1 MSFVSI
7 EFLLFILVTCVIY
20 YACPKR
26 VKPFV
31 LLLANYVFYIIST
44 GMLAIYLLVTTCI
57 IYISARIIQKI
68 EDRKDKIKQLDKE
81 EKKIAKNKIK
91 KQKKIAIV
99 ISVIICLGI
108 LAVLKYTPFF
118 VEILNSILNVFK
130 IHEITAVKHFLLPL
144 GISYYT
150 LQAISYIVDVYRGK
164 YAAEKNF
171 IKVALYMSF
180 FPLMVEG
187 PISRFD
193 TLSEQL
199 YADNKFNYEQMK
211 KGLTRIGWGF
221 FKKLVIAD
229 RAALFVNNV
238 FGHSEYGGLVAGVAI
253 ILYTLQIYAEFSGCM
268 DIVIGTAK
276 LLGIKLSENF
286 EQPFFSKSIQE
297 FWRRWHI
304 TLGTWLKDYVF
315 YPISLSKM
323 NLNVSGAAKKHLPV
337 HLSKFVIVAFPLFFV
352 WFSNGLWHGASLK
365 YVLYGLYYYVI
376 MMLGVLFE
384 PVFKWII
391 KIFKI
396 NTEVFSYKL
405 FQMIRTAFLVL
416 IGMTIFRA
424 QTLTEAFN
432 MLMAIF
438 TKPSGASIFSL
449 GLSLN
454 QFLILFI
461 SSVVLF
467 FVSLAK
473 ENKIDVNEKLNEQN
487 LVFRWLVYFAV
498 ITVIVVCGIYGIGYD
513 ASSFIYGQF

>member
-7 EFLLFILVTCVIY
+7 EFLLFILATCVIY
-20 YACPKR
+20 YACPKC

-31 LLLANYVFYIIST
+31 LLVANYIFYIIST
-44 GMLAIYLLVTTCI
+44 GTLAIYLLITTII
-57 IYISARIIQKI
+57 IYVAALIIQKI
-68 EDRKDKIKQLDKE
+68 DDKKDKIKELEKE

-91 KQKKIAIV
+91 KQKKLAII

-108 LAVLKYTPFF
+108 LAVLKYTPFL
-118 VEILNSILNVFK
+118 VEILNGVLKVFK
-130 IHEITAVKHFLLPL
+130 IQQISAVKRFLLPL

-164 YAAEKNF
+164 YIAEKNF
-171 IKVALYMSF
+171 VKVALYMSF

-193 TLSEQL
+193 NLAEQL
-199 YADNKFNYEQMK
+199 YRNNKFDYEQMK
-211 KGLTRIGWGF
+211 IGLTRIGWGF

-229 RAALFVNNV
+229 RAAIFVNNV
-238 FGHSEYGGLVAGVAI
+238 FGQEYGGIVVAI
-253 ILYTLQIYAEFSGCM
+253 AVILYTLQIYAEFSGCM
-268 DIVIGTAK
+268 DIVIGTAN

-315 YPISLSKM
+315 YPISLSKL
-323 NLNVSGAAKKHLPV
+323 NLNVSSGAKKHLLP
-337 HLSKFVIVAFPLFFV
+337 HLSKFIIVAFPLLFV

-384 PVFKWII
+384 PVFKWIVN
-391 KIFKI
+391 IFKI
-396 NTEVFSYKL
+396 KTEVFSYRL
-405 FQMIRTAFLVL
+405 FQIIRTTLLVL
-416 IGMTIFRA
+416 VGMTIFRS
-424 QTLTEAFN
+424 QTLTEAFR
-432 MLMAIF
+432 MLTSIF
-438 TKPSGASIFSL
+438 TKPSGIGILKL
-449 GLSLN
+449 GLSKYS
-454 QFLILFI
+454 FAILII
-461 SSVVLF
+461 STIVLF

-473 ENKIDVNEKLNEQN
+473 EKKIDVNKKLNEQN
-487 LVFRWLVYFAV
+487 LLFRWLVYFIG
-498 ITVIVVCGIYGIGYD
+498 ITIVVVFGIYGIGYD